1 MFKQTKTNTHRRLL
15 SPSGSPPGQSIRLA
29 RQFSGLPEQEV
40 RGSDAVDFGKYKDC
54 NHRKLISDLPYCRWI
69 LSTEDGFASKTKT
82 FITNYFIENDI
93 SLTNKKKIQAKK
105 YPVVIDTS

>member
-1 MFKQTKTNTHRRLL
+1 MFKQTKPQKRLL
-15 SPSGSPPGQSIRLA
+15 SPPGSLPGSPLGQSIHLA

-40 RGSDAVDFGKYKDC
+40 RGSDPVEFGEYKNC
-54 NHRKLISDLPYCRWI
+54 SHRKLITDLSYCRWT

-93 SLTNKKKIQAKK
+93 SLTNKKKK
-105 YPVVIDTS
+105 YRQKNIKL